1 MSATAKQNRLLTQE
15 NVKLHNECNERG
27 KVICELVRILSGLT
41 THVVRC
47 YDDGVLKDKDIASLT
62 HLLAIYTNA
71 DSPSGMDPLG
81 HEATKAFLAAARAYE
96 AAKEGAGEVVETAE
110 EAENNVEEVAEGD
123 EEPAK
128 EVPEKVQPKPC
139 GGRPGHKG
147 VSHSIKSSRTILYT
161 AEICDGCGRTDLE
174 LLPPINKLS
183 VNLDKIN
190 WAEEENK
197 EPKKED
203 RKDAYTARIIFG
215 WCGPCRR
222 LIDPAPH
229 LTWGTWLRGMA
240 LAATIQFKSN
250 PLGRAT
256 IIDNLGTMHKF
267 WISAG
272 ATTNAITA
280 LANKLEGRTLPP
292 SVIAWVKAKME
303 AETDS
308 VDKSD
313 TPPVQEA
320 TVQEATVQEATVQE
334 ATVQEATVQE
344 ATVQEATVQEA
355 TVQEATVQEATV
367 QEATVQEATVQ
378 EATVQEATVQ
388 EATVQEATV
397 QEGPEDNP
405 PDDTTVPEATAPSP
419 AHPTLPPKTTR
430 RMTKRERK
438 AREKEVPHSMTP
450 QGITDAFLTC
460 NTTSYPG
467 SHALSFLEQ
476 CREKLT
482 MAAHMGLDESKTVV
496 AGKWCHAIV
505 ARSPDVVMIVV
516 RPHKDTKTINWMFGG
531 MSHVCVIHDRIVIYN
546 GFMGMHQE
554 CWAHL
559 IRRFRRLAMKP
570 GVGSPEYDRYVAIQA
585 LYKRSTDLA
594 ERVAAA
600 IGTPSNAAEMA
611 ASQHKLESMWNLF
624 EYEFDSIMTGLQG
637 LVKDLDGREPG
648 RYLEKMISRAL
659 TFVKRPGTPGTN
671 NGTEGAIRWHVIR
684 PRHVFGSL
692 PNWRAARNY
701 HVIQTFAATCRKN
714 GVSPVPC
721 RAGQGTG
728 SRLGRIHVQGMPAHI
743 PAHGLKYTLCDR
755 PGFAGRI
762 QILHTRGRK
771 PARVF
776 AARFFGKKRSNTCY
790 QYGIKIIM

>member
-161 AEICDGCGRTDLE
+161 AEVCDGCGRTDLE

-313 TPPVQEA
+313 TPPVQEATVQEATVQEATVQEATVQEA

-714 GVSPVPC
+714 GVSPYHAVL
-721 RAGQGTG
+721 A
-728 SRLGRIHVQGMPAHI
+728 
-743 PAHGLKYTLCDR
+743 
-755 PGFAGRI
+755 
-762 QILHTRGRK
+762 RGRD
-771 PARVF
+771 PDWDVF
-776 AARFFGKKRSNTCY
+776 TSKACPPIFPHMA
-790 QYGIKIIM
+790 

>member
-161 AEICDGCGRTDLE
+161 AEVCDGCGRTDLE

-355 TVQEATVQEATV
+355 TVQEATVQEAK
-367 QEATVQEATVQ
+367 
-378 EATVQEATVQ
+378 EATVQ

-714 GVSPVPC
+714 GVSPYHAVL
-721 RAGQGTG
+721 A
-728 SRLGRIHVQGMPAHI
+728 
-743 PAHGLKYTLCDR
+743 
-755 PGFAGRI
+755 
-762 QILHTRGRK
+762 RGRD
-771 PARVF
+771 PDWDVF
-776 AARFFGKKRSNTCY
+776 TSKACPPIFPHMA
-790 QYGIKIIM
+790 